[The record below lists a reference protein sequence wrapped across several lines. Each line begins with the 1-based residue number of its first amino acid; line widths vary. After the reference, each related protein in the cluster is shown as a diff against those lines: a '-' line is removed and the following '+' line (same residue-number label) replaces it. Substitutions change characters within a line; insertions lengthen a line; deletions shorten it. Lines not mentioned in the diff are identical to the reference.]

1 MLGAQFQVRT
11 FSGFKTLKT
20 ADQGDY
26 PTCRLIS
33 THKNPPPSPSCSFQ
47 FSIKRIWCR
56 FQCPRSIT
64 ISCKASSDSSGSTNA
79 HNNNGLEYL
88 PASLLI
94 SETISHYR
102 MRKEGFQEE
111 IRWHSSGQL
120 VYPFGL
126 QERKEA
132 RANTGLLGHGF
143 LRRFHSPTIFLKVSC
158 DGDFVLPIIVGE
170 FAIEKLIEGMQGD
183 DNAQVCADQFQ
194 LVGNVAEELGYDVK
208 MVRITERV
216 ANTYFARLCFSKPGE
231 SDILSV
237 DARPSD
243 AINVANRCKAPIYIS
258 KQIVLTDAIRIGY
271 GVGRARNSKPIYD
284 VFLDSA
290 ADGPDSLGEELD
302 LVRNMNLAVK
312 EERYTDAAMW
322 RDKLTELRKSRQEH

>member
-94 SETISHYR
+94 S
-102 MRKEGFQEE
+102 
-111 IRWHSSGQL
+111 
-120 VYPFGL
+120 
-126 QERKEA
+126 
-132 RANTGLLGHGF
+132 
-143 LRRFHSPTIFLKVSC
+143 
-158 DGDFVLPIIVGE
+158 GE

-194 LVGNVAEELGYDVK
+194 LVGNVK

-216 ANTYFARLCFSKPGE
+216 ANTYFARLCF
-231 SDILSV
+231 
-237 DARPSD
+237 
-243 AINVANRCKAPIYIS
+243 
-258 KQIVLTDAIRIGY
+258 
-271 GVGRARNSKPIYD
+271 
-284 VFLDSA
+284 
-290 ADGPDSLGEELD
+290 
-302 LVRNMNLAVK
+302 
-312 EERYTDAAMW
+312 
-322 RDKLTELRKSRQEH
+322 

>member
-1 MLGAQFQVRT
+1 MVFFVDFIVPR
-11 FSGFKTLKT
+11 FSLKFHVMVTLC
-20 ADQGDY
+20 
-26 PTCRLIS
+26 CR
-33 THKNPPPSPSCSFQ
+33 
-47 FSIKRIWCR
+47 
-56 FQCPRSIT
+56 
-64 ISCKASSDSSGSTNA
+64 SS
-79 HNNNGLEYL
+79 L
-88 PASLLI
+88 
-94 SETISHYR
+94 
-102 MRKEGFQEE
+102 
-111 IRWHSSGQL
+111 
-120 VYPFGL
+120 
-126 QERKEA
+126 
-132 RANTGLLGHGF
+132 
-143 LRRFHSPTIFLKVSC
+143 
-158 DGDFVLPIIVGE
+158 

-183 DNAQVCADQFQ
+183 DNAVCADQFQ

-302 LVRNMNLAVK
+302 LVRNMNLAIK